1 MYSPTALSNDYKIVK
16 KDGVSIRKAAALFNV
31 TKTTLR
37 DRTAGR
43 VDVNIMSAGAL
54 PLFSYEE
61 EKKLVEHF
69 KKMAEYGYGY
79 TRKECIDI
87 ASDYAVQLGKRTK
100 DNPLSLKLIYV
111 FFKALAR
118 TQSSQTKSP

>member
-1 MYSPTALSNDYKIVK
+1 
-16 KDGVSIRKAAALFNV
+16 
-31 TKTTLR
+31 
-37 DRTAGR
+37 
-43 VDVNIMSAGAL
+43 MSAGAL

-61 EKKLVEHF
+61 EKKLVEHL

-100 DNPLSLKLIYV
+100 DNPLSLKWIYG
-111 FFKALAR
+111 F
-118 TQSSQTKSP
+118 